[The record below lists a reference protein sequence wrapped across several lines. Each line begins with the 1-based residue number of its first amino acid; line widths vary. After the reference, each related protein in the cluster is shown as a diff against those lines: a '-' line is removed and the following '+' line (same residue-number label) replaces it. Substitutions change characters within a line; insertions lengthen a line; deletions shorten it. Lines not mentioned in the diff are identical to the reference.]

1 MANSLLSGLPPTHP
15 GEVLRQDVL
24 PSLGL
29 SQAKIAEHLGVS
41 RQTLNALLQER
52 QPVTTAMALRLGKLL
67 GSAPEF
73 WMKLQLQYDLHTQ
86 AIAMAY
92 QEFLIAKDECPG
104 LMIYRDIQLLFKIA
118 AHPHIMI
125 AGKKINRDT
134 LIR

>member
-86 AIAMAY
+86 AIAMA
-92 QEFLIAKDECPG
+92 EEITRIPTLKVE
-104 LMIYRDIQLLFKIA
+104 A
-118 AHPHIMI
+118 A
-125 AGKKINRDT
+125 
-134 LIR
+134 